1 MTRKLFAILIL
12 VLLPF
17 IVQAQTNQ
25 EGTDRMIKMTTS
37 LGEIMIE
44 LYPDEAPVTVRNFL
58 DYVESGFFTGTVFH
72 RVIPGFVIQGG
83 GLDKDMRSKK
93 TNAGIINEAD
103 NGLKNE
109 VGTLSMARTS
119 DPGSATSQFFINLAD
134 NAFLDFKAKTPQG
147 WGYAVF
153 ARVTSGMEVVNS
165 IASVATGNKNG
176 HSDVPL
182 DPIVILNVEVI
193 EG

>member
-103 NGLKNE
+103 NSLKNE